1 MKEIKYSRLIIILV
15 LILFATGCT
24 DKEQLKDTKLPPES
38 NSLSKTEPISRTE
51 FLMNTVMTIKIY
63 DNNDEKILE
72 QVFSRL
78 KEIENRMSATLEN
91 SDVDKINE
99 NAGIKP
105 VTVNEDTYFVIDE
118 AKHYAEISNGAS
130 DPTIG
135 TLVNL
140 WNISSGEKNR
150 TSIPSVEEVEENKSY
165 VNYKNLELLDDNQVF
180 LKEKNMRI
188 DLGSIVKGYAA
199 DEVNRILTENG
210 VKSAI
215 IDLGGNVFAHGEKL
229 DSSYWKI
236 GIQDPF
242 EFTGN
247 YLGILEVKNSS
258 IVTSGDYERFFEYK
272 GKRYHHILDA
282 KTGYPAENEIT
293 GVCVI
298 SNKSIDGDALSTTLF
313 VLGLD
318 KGKDLVNSLEDVEAM
333 FITKDKSIYIS
344 KNLKDKFTLGK
355 ENTSFTIKEY

>member
-1 MKEIKYSRLIIILV
+1 MKRIKDIGLIIILV
-15 LILFATGCT
+15 LILVVTGCAN
-24 DKEQLKDTKLPPES
+24 KHQSKDTKLPPES
-38 NSLSKTEPISRTE
+38 NIISKTEPISRTE

-63 DNNDEKILE
+63 DTHDENILDKIY
-72 QVFSRL
+72 SRL
-78 KEIENRMSATLEN
+78 REIENRMSATLN
-91 SDVDKINE
+91 DSDVNKINE
-99 NAGIKP
+99 NAGIRP
-105 VTVNEDTYFVIDE
+105 VTINEDTYFVINK
-118 AKHYAEISNGAS
+118 AKYYAEISNGAC

-135 TLVNL
+135 PLVNL

-150 TSIPSVEEVEENKSY
+150 MSIPNIEEIDEKKSY
-165 VNYKNLELLDDNQVF
+165 VNYKNLELLDNNQVF

-199 DEVNRILTENG
+199 DEVSRILTENG

-215 IDLGGNVFAHGEKL
+215 IDLGGNIFAHGEKS
-229 DSSYWKI
+229 DGSYWNI

-242 EFTGN
+242 KFTGN
-247 YLGILEVKNSS
+247 YLGILKAKNSS
-258 IVTSGDYERFFEYK
+258 IVTSGDYERFFEYN
-272 GKRYHHILDA
+272 GKRYHHILDT
-282 KTGYPAENEIT
+282 KTGCPAENELS
-293 GVCVI
+293 GVCFI

-318 KGKDLVNSLEDVEAM
+318 NGMELVNSLENIEAI
-333 FITKDKSIYIS
+333 FITKDKSIYIT